1 MTEEE
6 KREYLVAHFPAWDF
20 MSVQEQETIV
30 RDTQEA
36 FYKKGAYVH
45 NAEENCIGTALLV
58 NGMLRVFMLS
68 DEGREVTLYR
78 LREKN
83 MCMLSASCVL
93 LHIHFAVHIDASE
106 DSVVLIV
113 PAASFKRLCE
123 QNIHVESES
132 YKLISERFSEVM
144 WTMQQILFMS
154 FDQRLALFLCEE
166 AKNVTDGLLHLTHE
180 QIAKLMG
187 SAREVV
193 TRMLNYFASEGY
205 VELSRGGVRIL
216 NMKAL
221 CALSEQER

>member
-1 MTEEE
+1 MTQQE
-6 KREYLVAHFPAWDF
+6 KRDYLGAHFPAWDF
-20 MSVQEQETIV
+20 MSDAEREAIVTQAQEV
-30 RDTQEA
+30 
-36 FYKKGAYVH
+36 FFKKGAYVH

-58 NGMLRVFMLS
+58 SGMLRVFMLS

-78 LREKN
+78 LRDES

-93 LHIHFAVHIDASE
+93 SHIHFAVHIDASE

-113 PAASFKRLCE
+113 PAFYFKKLCE
-123 QNIHVESES
+123 QNVRVESEA

-154 FDQRLALFLCEE
+154 FDRRLALFLCKETE
-166 AKNVTDGLLHLTHE
+166 NARDGVLRLTHE

-216 NMKAL
+216 EPEAL
-221 CALSEQER
+221 CALAEQPR